1 MSNRTNIYSKEL
13 IISLSKD
20 LIGSEIEGIF
30 KKTSNNEFCFGKPLQ
45 YDVKQCIGFKR
56 RPWQS
61 EDIENYLVEEDV
73 YLFDIMK

>member
-1 MSNRTNIYSKEL
+1 MPYRLDIYHKEL

-20 LIGSEIEGIF
+20 LIGSEIETVL
-30 KKTSNNEFCFGKPLQ
+30 KNTADNEFCFGKCLK
-45 YDVKQCIGFKR
+45 YDVNQCIGFKR

-73 YLFDIMK
+73 YVYI